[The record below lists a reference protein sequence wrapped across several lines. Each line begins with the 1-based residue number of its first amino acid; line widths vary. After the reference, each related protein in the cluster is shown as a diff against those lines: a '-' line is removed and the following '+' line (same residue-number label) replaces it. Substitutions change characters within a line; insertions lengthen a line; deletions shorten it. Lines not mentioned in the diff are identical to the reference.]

1 MLSHTID
8 HPKVLESPVFT
19 SKIALSACILAL
31 GLSAPVRAQDEPQG
45 ADEQKSEEVAA
56 AEARAARSEDAVQ
69 DDFHNRAANYQGQIV
84 VTASGLKQFDL
95 LAGTSV
101 FEADDIQQNLA
112 GQLGEVLLK
121 LPGVSA
127 TSFSPGASR
136 PVLRGFSGQRVRVLT
151 DGLGTIDVSNTS
163 ADHANTIDPLT
174 AERIE
179 VLRGPAVMLYGS
191 QAIGGAVNVIDKRIP
206 RHVPQEGYH
215 LDGLVAADTAY
226 NLREGG
232 ASLDV
237 PLNPQFVFHVNGSY
251 RDTDN
256 VELAG
261 FAVAPQLREELL
273 AVADGLEQGGATDEA
288 DALRAAA
295 NQQGT
300 LPGSATR
307 TWTANAGFAF
317 FAGESNLGAAIG
329 WYDTS
334 YGVPVRPGG
343 EEESVSIGLRQFRAD
358 LRGELALGSGFFE
371 KFTTRIGYSD
381 YTHTEFEG
389 TEPGTIFDVQGVEA
403 RAELVQKP
411 TGAWRGSIGGQY
423 YFRDFLAQGDEAY
436 VAPNMTEQFALF
448 ALQEFGE
455 GPVELEAA
463 ARFESSTVDSQPLG
477 LSRSFDTLSGA
488 LGLAYETGGLRMG
501 VNLSRAERAPSAEEL
516 YSNGPHIATQAF
528 EIGDPDLKSESAIG
542 LEGFARGRL
551 GKAQLSLAVYHSW
564 FSDYVY
570 QAETGEFEDGLPVFR
585 NLQGDANYF
594 GVEGEISY
602 PLYEGDSIAVTGDLR
617 GDYIRATLDDGS
629 PIPRIPPMSLA
640 GALELQTDPV
650 DVRAELQ
657 WSAAQNRVA
666 AFETTTDGFMLVNLS
681 ASWRPIPGDKSVTLM
696 LGADNLFDVTGRRHA
711 SFTKDFVPLA
721 GRNVKASLRFSF

>member
-1 MLSHTID
+1 MLSHLID
-8 HPKVLESPVFT
+8 RPSMPGT
-19 SKIALSACILAL
+19 AISSSKISLAAGLLAAACAMP
-31 GLSAPVRAQDEPQG
+31 AHAQDDPAPQG
-45 ADEQKSEEVAA
+45 EAEEQAAKSATV
-56 AEARAARSEDAVQ
+56 VQ
-69 DDFHNRAANYQGQIV
+69 DDFHNRALDYQGQIV

-206 RHVPQEGYH
+206 RHIPQEAFH
-215 LDGLVAADTAY
+215 LDGMLAADTAY

-237 PLNPQFVFHVNGSY
+237 PVAERFVVHVNGSY
-251 RDTDN
+251 RDTDD
-256 VELAG
+256 VEIAG
-261 FAVAPQLREELL
+261 FAVAPQLRAQL
-273 AVADGLEQGGATDEA
+273 LEQADDLELGGAAGEA
-288 DALRAAA
+288 DALRDAA
-295 NQQGT
+295 NRRGT

-317 FAGESNLGAAIG
+317 FAGQSNLGAAVG

-343 EEESVSIGLRQFRAD
+343 EEDSVSIGLRQFRAD

-389 TEPGTIFDVQGVEA
+389 SDPGTIFDVQGVEA

-423 YFRDFLAQGDEAY
+423 YFRDFLAEGDEAY

-455 GPVELEAA
+455 GPVELETAL
-463 ARFESSTVDSQPLG
+463 RYESSKVDSQPLG

-488 LGLAYETGGLRMG
+488 IGLAYDTGNGLRTG
-501 VNLSRAERAPSAEEL
+501 VNLSRAARAPSAEEL
-516 YSNGPHIATQAF
+516 FSNGPHIATQAF

-542 LEGFARGRL
+542 LEGFVRGRL
-551 GKAQLSLAVYHSW
+551 GEAQINLAVYKSW

-570 QAETGEFEDGLPVFR
+570 QAETGDFEDGLPVFR
-585 NLQGDANYF
+585 NLQSDADYF
-594 GVEGEISY
+594 GVEGEVTY
-602 PLYEGDSIAVTGDLR
+602 PLLQGDNVTVTGELR

-629 PIPRIPPMSLA
+629 SIPRIPPLSLA
-640 GALELQTDPV
+640 GALEFQTDPV
-650 DVRAELQ
+650 DLRAEVQ

-666 AFETTTDGFMLVNLS
+666 AFETTTDSFTLVNLS
-681 ASWRPIPGDKSVTLM
+681 ASWRPLPDNKSVTLM
-696 LGADNLFDVTGRRHA
+696 LGAENLFDVTGRRHA

-721 GRNVKASLRFSF
+721 GRNIKASLRFSF